1 MFLDFSVPW
10 QKTPYIDRVEIG
22 FFQISKIPERIVTII
37 VNLAKAFF
45 NGLIALLACGQ
56 SRMFNIQFVDSALSS
71 IYEAGSIL
79 LTPLNLFIPLK
90 TLNLQCTWQN
100 NVHQLRKN
108 ASAMMARNLLDA
120 NKMEIAIEL

>member
-1 MFLDFSVPW
+1 MFLDLSVPW

-22 FFQISKIPERIVTII
+22 FCQLSKIPERIVNII

-56 SRMFNIQFVDSALSS
+56 SKMFNIQFVGAALSS

-79 LTPLNLFIPLK
+79 LTPLALFIPLK
-90 TLNLQCTWQN
+90 TVKLQGNWRMNIQ
-100 NVHQLRKN
+100 QLRDN
-108 ASAMMARNLLDA
+108 ASLLMKRNTLDEY
-120 NKMEIAIEL
+120 KMNVASYI

>member
-1 MFLDFSVPW
+1 MFLDLSVPW

-22 FFQISKIPERIVTII
+22 FCQLSKIPERIVTII

-56 SRMFNIQFVDSALSS
+56 SRMFNIQFVGAALSS

-90 TLNLQCTWQN
+90 TQSLQCNWKN
-100 NVHQLRKN
+100 NICKLSNN
-108 ASAMMARNLLDA
+108 AIVMMARNQLDA
-120 NKMEIAIEL
+120 NKMEIALNL